1 MNVNKKISEL
11 RVKIKRH
18 RSLIL
23 ESWAMSWPMTLIMFS
38 MFLIGLT
45 DVYAAG
51 KFGKDIQAAYGVAY
65 QLYFIFTIVAFS
77 LTIGAVSVVSRLF
90 TSGLKEEFQ
99 RAIGS
104 SIIITFIAAAG
115 MSFLGFVLAK
125 PIIRFL
131 AVPGELKPASA
142 QFMQVYSLGLVF
154 AYSLYNT
161 NGILRGCKRIKLSL
175 LTMALVCVLNI
186 ILIFLLALH
195 SPLGF
200 VGIAYATVIS
210 TIIGALINHA
220 FVRLMVPGALKFS
233 WESARQIVR
242 IGWPAGLLQILWQ
255 LGLMVLYLILGALP
269 KYNIE
274 TMAAF
279 TNGLRLEAAIF
290 LPAYAFNMSAAVA
303 VGNLLGKRNHDD
315 AFRSGVITSFLGV
328 LIVSVLSLAV
338 ILNARLIA
346 AFLSNDAI
354 VVRECVKYIYIS
366 FFAEPIMAWGV
377 ILGGGLSGAGDTKGV
392 MKIVVLSLWLV
403 RIPLAYLLAIR
414 LGWGAAAVW
423 WSMNL
428 SLTIQAVFMT
438 RRYFRRKWISSAEAL
453 VVR

>member
-1 MNVNKKISEL
+1 MILDKIN
-11 RVKIKRH
+11 RH

-45 DVYAAG
+45 DVYVAG

-65 QLYFIFTIVAFS
+65 QLYFIFTIIAFS
-77 LTIGAVSVVSRLF
+77 LTIGTVSVVSRLF

-104 SIIITFIAAAG
+104 SIIITFIAAAS
-115 MSFLGFVLAK
+115 MSLLGLALAR
-125 PIIRFL
+125 PIIYFL
-131 AVPGELKPASA
+131 AVPGELKPAST
-142 QFMQVYSLGLVF
+142 QFMQVYSMGLVF

-186 ILIFLLALH
+186 ILIFLLAFH

-210 TIIGALINHA
+210 TIIGALVNHV

-233 WESARQIVR
+233 WESAGQIVR

-290 LPAYAFNMSAAVA
+290 LPAYAFNMSAAVV
-303 VGNLLGKRNHDD
+303 VGNLLGKKNHED
-315 AFRSGVITSFLGV
+315 AFKSGLITSFLGV
-328 LIVSVLSLAV
+328 AIVSVLALAV

-346 AFLSNDAI
+346 GFLSNDRI

-403 RIPLAYLLAIR
+403 RIPLAYFLAIR
-414 LGWGAAAVW
+414 SGWGAAAVW

-428 SLTIQAVFMT
+428 SLTIQAIFMT
-438 RRYFRRKWISSAEAL
+438 RRYFRKKWIISAEAL
-453 VVR
+453 VAGG